1 MRANRRDERGFR
13 RARSSGKAA
22 FRSLVEP
29 TIQETPDI
37 HSRSVETLVSQLDT
51 HIHNGL
57 TADQIRMR
65 TASVGPNELKER
77 PRPGFLQ
84 LLLAQF
90 NNFLILLLIVAAAV
104 SMLLGEYV
112 DAAAILAIVV
122 LNAVLGVVQ
131 ESRAEKALAA
141 LRKMAAPNAAVVRDG
156 YQQVIPSREL
166 VPGDIVLLEA
176 GNYVPADLR
185 LVESVN
191 LRIDESAL
199 TGESRPVRKDS
210 GVTLDKDI
218 PVGDRANSAFMSSMI
233 TYGRGRG
240 LVVATGMH
248 TQIGMI
254 AQMLQT
260 YEEEPTPLQ
269 RRLDELGRTLG
280 MAALGI
286 CGVIFL
292 YGIVRDTAPGEII
305 TGGLIAYLSAHR
317 SELVDLFMTAVSLAI
332 AAVPEG
338 LPAVVTICLA
348 LGMQRMV
355 GRHALIRKLAA
366 VETLGS
372 ATVICSDKTGTLT
385 QNEMTV
391 TQGWTDSEFVVE
403 STSCLTAGCFRRG
416 ERMVQPAGDPDIF
429 MLLRGAALC
438 NDARLEESG
447 ESEGEKTWRMIG
459 DPTEGALMVAAAK
472 AGIRREDLDREMP
485 RRGEI
490 PFDSERK
497 RMTTIHPAPAT
508 DKSESG
514 GWVAFMKGAPDVVL
528 GLCDRIRLA
537 GSEEPLTSERRK
549 AVLEANQ
556 TMAQR
561 ALRVLGVAYRRFP
574 EKPQTEDA
582 DAVEQ
587 GMVFVGMLGMI
598 DPPRP
603 EVASAIKVAREAGLR
618 TVMVTGDY
626 PDTAR
631 AIGEQIRLLGEGQ
644 EVLPGAE
651 LDKLTDSE
659 ISERADR
666 VAVYARVSPQHKVK
680 IVEALKSR
688 GHVVAMTGDGVNDA
702 PALKRA
708 DIGVAMGITGTDVSK
723 ETADMVLTD
732 DNYAS
737 IVSAVEEGR
746 IIYSNI
752 RKFVYYLISCNI
764 GEILIV
770 LLSMIAGLPLPLR
783 PIQLLWLNL
792 VTDGAPALA
801 LGMEKGEP
809 DVMQRPP
816 RPSKEPVINREML
829 VGVIVQSVVMTAAV
843 LGAFW
848 YGLERFPGNLAGAQT
863 VAFTTLVVSELLRA
877 FTVRSERLSVFR
889 IGLFS
894 NPWMQ
899 LAVVS
904 SLLLLLGVIYIPFFD
919 PIFNTAPLGWQDWAV
934 LLPFASVSSVAAEL
948 HKWVLRRR
956 PQKE

>member
-1 MRANRRDERGFR
+1 MTESKD
-13 RARSSGKAA
+13 SIP
-22 FRSLVEP
+22 V
-29 TIQETPDI
+29 I
-37 HSRSVETLVSQLDT
+37 HSGSVEHMADQLDT

-57 TADQIRMR
+57 SADQVRER
-65 TASVGPNELKER
+65 LATVGPNELQER

-90 NNFLILLLIVAAAV
+90 NNFLIILLIVAAVV
-104 SMLLGEYV
+104 SILLGEYV
-112 DAAAILAIVV
+112 DAVAILAIVV
-122 LNAVLGVVQ
+122 LNAVMGVVQ
-131 ESRAEKALAA
+131 ESRAERAIAA
-141 LRKMAAPNAAVVRDG
+141 LRKMAAPNALVIRDG
-156 YQQVIPSREL
+156 QQQIIPAREL
-166 VPGDIVLLEA
+166 VPGDVVFLEA
-176 GNYVPADLR
+176 GNYVPGDLR

-199 TGESRPVRKDS
+199 TGESHAVKKDA
-210 GVTLDKDI
+210 GVILDKDI
-218 PVGDRANSAFMSSMI
+218 PVGDRTNSAFMSSMI
-233 TYGRGRG
+233 TYGRGKG

-269 RRLDELGRTLG
+269 RRLDELARSLG

-286 CGVIFL
+286 CGAIFLFGILRDTSPAVIFTQ
-292 YGIVRDTAPGEII
+292 GIG
-305 TGGLIAYLSAHR
+305 AYLAAHQSAIV
-317 SELVDLFMTAVSLAI
+317 ELFMTAVSLAI

-355 GRHALIRKLAA
+355 SRHALIRKLAA

-391 TQGWTDSEFVVE
+391 THGWACGGEFAIE
-403 STSCLTAGCFRRG
+403 SAQDPTIGIFRRDG
-416 ERMVQPAGDPDIF
+416 AAFPPAQDPDVF
-429 MLLRGAALC
+429 LLLRGAALC

-447 ESEGEKTWRMIG
+447 EAEGEKTWRMIG

-472 AGIRREDLDREMP
+472 AGIRREDLEREMP
-485 RRGEI
+485 RQGEI
-490 PFDSERK
+490 PFDSARK
-497 RMTTIHPAPAT
+497 RMTTIHPVPTTRRSDTA
-508 DKSESG
+508 
-514 GWVAFMKGAPDVVL
+514 GWVACMKGAPDVVL
-528 GLCDRIRLA
+528 DLCTRIREN
-537 GSEEPLTSERRK
+537 GSEEPLTPDRRR
-549 AVLEANQ
+549 AVLSANHG
-556 TMAQR
+556 MAQR
-561 ALRVLGVAYRRFP
+561 ALRVLGVAYRNFP
-574 EKPQTEDA
+574 KKPEAA
-582 DAVEQ
+582 DMDGVE
-587 GMVFVGMLGMI
+587 GDLVFVGMLGMI

-603 EVASAIKVAREAGLR
+603 EVAAAIKTARAAGLR

-631 AIGEQIRLLGEGQ
+631 AIGEQIALLGEGQ

-651 LDKLTDSE
+651 LDKMTEAE
-659 ISERADR
+659 IAARSDR
-666 VAVYARVSPQHKVK
+666 VGVYARVSPQHKVK
-680 IVEALKSR
+680 IVEALRLR

-708 DIGVAMGITGTDVSK
+708 DIGIAMGITGTDVSK

-732 DNYAS
+732 DNYVS
-737 IVSAVEEGR
+737 IVSAIEEGR

-770 LLSMIAGLPLPLR
+770 LLAMLVGLPLPLR

-816 RPSKEPVINREML
+816 RPAKEPILNREL
-829 VGVIVQSVVMTAAV
+829 LLGVVIQASVMTAAI
-843 LGAFW
+843 LGSFLI
-848 YGLERFPGNLAGAQT
+848 GLQRYPGNLDGAQT
-863 VAFTTLVVSELLRA
+863 VAFVTLVLSELVRA
-877 FTVRSERLSVFR
+877 FTVRSERLSVFK
-889 IGLFS
+889 IGFTS
-894 NPWMQ
+894 NRWML
-899 LAVVS
+899 LAVGS
-904 SLLLLLGVIYIPFFD
+904 SLILLLGVIYIPFLD
-919 PIFNTAPLGWQDWAV
+919 PIFNTIPLGWQDWII
-934 LLPFASVSSVAAEL
+934 LLPFAFADSVANEL
-948 HKWVLRRR
+948 YKWILRRR
-956 PQKE
+956 TTRA

>member
-1 MRANRRDERGFR
+1 LAET
-13 RARSSGKAA
+13 
-22 FRSLVEP
+22 
-29 TIQETPDI
+29 TIPKTPDI

-51 HIHNGL
+51 HIHSGL
-57 TADQIRMR
+57 AAGQVRER
-65 TASVGPNELKER
+65 RAAVGPNELKER
-77 PRPGFLQ
+77 PRPGFLP

-90 NNFLILLLIVAAAV
+90 NNFLIILLIVAAAV
-104 SMLLGEYV
+104 SLLLGEYV

-141 LRKMAAPNAAVVRDG
+141 LRKMAAPNAMVVRDG
-156 YQQVIPSREL
+156 NQQLVPSREL

-199 TGESRPVRKDS
+199 TGESRPVKKDS
-210 GVTLDKDI
+210 DVILDKDI
-218 PVGDRANSAFMSSMI
+218 PVGDRTNSAFMSSMI

-254 AQMLQT
+254 AQMLQA

-292 YGIVRDTAPGEII
+292 YGVLRDTSPM
-305 TGGLIAYLSAHR
+305 TVFTRGLGAYLAEHQ
-317 SELVDLFMTAVSLAI
+317 SEIVDLFMTAVSLAI

-355 GRHALIRKLAA
+355 ARHALIRKLAA

-391 TQGWTDSEFVVE
+391 THGWAGGEFSVE
-403 STSCLTAGCFRRG
+403 SASCLTEGCFRRG
-416 ERMVQPAGDPDIF
+416 GEIFQPGKEPDTF
-429 MLLRGAALC
+429 LLLRGAALC

-490 PFDSERK
+490 PFDSARK
-497 RMTTIHPAPAT
+497 RMITIHPLPT
-508 DKSESG
+508 TRKSDSG
-514 GWVAFMKGAPDVVL
+514 GWVACMKGAPDVVL
-528 GLCDRIRLA
+528 DLCDRIRQN
-537 GSEEPLTSERRK
+537 GSEDPLTPERRR
-549 AVLEANQ
+549 AVLEANRK
-556 TMAQR
+556 MAQR
-561 ALRVLGVAYRRFP
+561 ALRVLAVAYRYFP
-574 EKPQTEDA
+574 EKPGTENA
-582 DAVEQ
+582 EAVEKD
-587 GMVFVGMLGMI
+587 MVFVGLLGMI

-603 EVASAIKVAREAGLR
+603 EVAAAIHLARQAGLR

-651 LDKLTDSE
+651 LDKLTDAE
-659 ISERADR
+659 TSERADR

-737 IVSAVEEGR
+737 IVSAIEEGR

-770 LLSMIAGLPLPLR
+770 LLSMVAGLPLPLR

-816 RPSKEPVINREML
+816 RPPREPVINREMT
-829 VGVIVQSVVMTAAV
+829 VGVVIQSVVMTAAV
-843 LGAFW
+843 LGAFL
-848 YGLERFPGNLAGAQT
+848 YGLRRFPHDLAGAQT
-863 VAFTTLVVSELLRA
+863 VAFTTLIVSELLRA
-877 FTVRSERLSVFR
+877 YTVRSERLSVFR
-889 IGLFS
+889 IGLFT
-894 NPWMQ
+894 NRWMQ

-934 LLPFASVSSVAAEL
+934 LLPFALASSVAAEL
-948 HKWVLRRR
+948 HKGFLRRR
-956 PQKE
+956 PRKA